1 MERTER
7 GESQEQRD
15 PLDRP
20 DKWVWQAPQALQD
33 PLVPPALEDPL
44 VPPALSP
51 RVGDWSTHAG
61 GRQCAREEPRWST
74 REEWQAHTIS
84 TKVELPTTSAWETHL
99 STSLMVDIA
108 GIPSFMEVNMSSGM
122 VHAQVMLI
130 ITFPVSF
137 VRLIQGQST

>member
-1 MERTER
+1 MIPARMDRTERMERT
-7 GESQEQRD
+7 ESQEQRD

-20 DKWVWQAPQALQD
+20 DKWVWQAPQAL
-33 PLVPPALEDPL
+33 EDPL
-44 VPPALSP
+44 VAPALSP

-61 GRQCAREEPRWST
+61 GGQCAKEEPHWST
-74 REEWQAHTIS
+74 REEWQAHTLA

-99 STSLMVDIA
+99 STSPTVDIVTT
-108 GIPSFMEVNMSSGM
+108 PSFMEVNMSSIM
-122 VHAQVMLI
+122 VHAQILVI